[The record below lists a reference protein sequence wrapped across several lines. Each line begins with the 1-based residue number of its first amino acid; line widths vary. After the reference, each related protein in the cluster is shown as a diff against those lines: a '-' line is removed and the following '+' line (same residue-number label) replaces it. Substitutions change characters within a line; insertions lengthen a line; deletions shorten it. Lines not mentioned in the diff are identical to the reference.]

1 MMFQHNYRIVQ
12 PSPSFNLRTLSSPSK
27 KKKPLHSLAF
37 IAQPLSSPTQIQA
50 VTNLLTVS
58 VGFPLLEPSY
68 EWNHTCSPLWL
79 APSSWPKVFSIHLCS
94 TCVSTAFFLR
104 TEEYSSPCLYH
115 TVLTHSSVGGHLG
128 DVHFEVII
136 NNATMKFLYEFLC
149 EHVFSLVWGRYRQ
162 KEGPDHVPGPLSH
175 LSKASSCCL
184 LQKLS

>member
-1 MMFQHNYRIVQ
+1 M
-12 PSPSFNLRTLSSPSK
+12 
-27 KKKPLHSLAF
+27 HSLAF

-149 EHVFSLVWGRYRQ
+149 EHVFSLVWGDTDRKRGRTTCLDLCPIYPRHR
-162 KEGPDHVPGPLSH
+162 PAACCRSSHDPLSQVKTQR
-175 LSKASSCCL
+175 LKGRPETT
-184 LQKLS
+184 KG